1 MKVKS
6 KKELKS
12 NKNNFQGFPKPKKT
26 KCFKCETKFFIKFVI
41 SRQDY
46 SKKNNWD
53 YWTGEEKD
61 FKICNGCLKKFYY
74 DKPVYWATIK
84 DLKKRNLLKSYIHDG
99 HLD

>member
-46 SKKNNWD
+46 SKKNN
-53 YWTGEEKD
+53 
-61 FKICNGCLKKFYY
+61 
-74 DKPVYWATIK
+74 
-84 DLKKRNLLKSYIHDG
+84 
-99 HLD
+99 